1 MTDTKTTE
9 AEKDLKRYR
18 ELKRKPWMRSLWS
31 AGCLFIMFAI
41 PASQGIGVT
50 VIFLIPIY
58 PILKNRYD
66 WKRVRPI
73 GEQAQR
79 AAEAAAK
86 AAKFADYQRQKAQR
100 GYGKTA

>member
-79 AAEAAAK
+79 AAEDAAK
-86 AAKFADYQRQKAQR
+86 AAEFAEYQRQKTQR
-100 GYGKTA
+100 GYGKIS